1 MLILLSG
8 DDEFKKQIQEQELIN
23 SFICGLG
30 ELKSIDN
37 PSISELINFLNSH
50 QSLFSFNHEIPRK
63 AYLIKDFYLLKQKER
78 EGGGGEE
85 EEEEEEEEESYERST
100 RSKDDKKLIEL
111 CLKVIQDI
119 QQESLVILTNDSVK
133 GTLKFVKQLKK
144 IDNCKHIEL
153 NRFKS
158 WDLQP
163 CLIYLKELIK
173 KCPEVKILDKD
184 LEQFVKYLGA
194 ENVAEIFQTLETLSQ
209 SFDKLDFNLLKK
221 YSPPKYDLFNFAE
234 FLIFGKKIE
243 AINEL
248 RKIKADPKQKNNLGI
263 IGLLH
268 NQLNLYQGIK
278 LLEIN
283 KFNNDQIAA
292 KLGIKSGRVYHLKL
306 NSKNI
311 QLTRL
316 EKLSEQLFKYEKRIK
331 IGELKL
337 LEALSLLIHSE
348 EDQPVLI

>member
-8 DDEFKKQIQEQELIN
+8 DDEFKKQIQEKELIS
-23 SFICGLG
+23 SFGCALN
-30 ELKSIDN
+30 ELKNIEN
-37 PSISELINFLNSH
+37 PSISELINFLNSP
-50 QSLFSFNHEIPRK
+50 QSLFNFSNEMTKK
-63 AYLIKDFYLLKQKER
+63 AYLIKDFYLLKQKD
-78 EGGGGEE
+78 EE
-85 EEEEEEEEESYERST
+85 EHEKSGRNKNDE
-100 RSKDDKKLIEL
+100 KLIEF
-111 CLKVIQDI
+111 CLKTIKDT
-119 QQESLVILTNDSVK
+119 QQESLVIFVNDSIK
-133 GTLKFVKQLKK
+133 GTLKFVKELKK
-144 IDNCKHIEL
+144 IDNCNHLDL
-153 NRFKS
+153 NKFKS
-158 WDLQP
+158 WDLDP
-163 CLIYLKELIK
+163 CLIYIKKLIK
-173 KCPEVKILDKD
+173 TRPQIKILDKD
-184 LEQFVKYLGA
+184 LEQFIKYLGA

-221 YSPPKYDLFNFAE
+221 YSLPKYDLFSFAE
-234 FLIFGKKIE
+234 VLILGKKDE
-243 AINEL
+243 AIQEL
-248 RKIKADPKQKNNLGI
+248 RKIKADPEQKNNLGI

-311 QLTRL
+311 PLTRL
-316 EKLSEQLFKYEKRIK
+316 EKLSEQLFKYEKRVK

-348 EDQPVLI
+348 EDQPALI

>member
-1 MLILLSG
+1 MLVLLSG
-8 DDEFKKQIQEQELIN
+8 DDEFKKQIQEKELIS
-23 SFICGLG
+23 SFDCDLS

-37 PSISELINFLNSH
+37 PSISELINFLNSP

-63 AYLIKDFYLLKQKER
+63 AYLIKDFYLLKPKDK
-78 EGGGGEE
+78 EE
-85 EEEEEEEEESYERST
+85 EHEQPS
-100 RSKDDKKLIEL
+100 RSKGDEKLIEF
-111 CLKVIQDI
+111 CLNIIKNT
-119 QQESLVILTNDSVK
+119 QQESLVLFTGDSIK
-133 GTLKFVKQLKK
+133 GTLKFVKELKK
-144 IDNCKHIEL
+144 IDNCNQIEL
-153 NRFKS
+153 NKFKS
-158 WDLQP
+158 WDLDP
-163 CLIYLKELIK
+163 CLIYIKKLIK
-173 KCPEVKILDKD
+173 TRPEIKILDKD
-184 LEQFVKYLGA
+184 LELFIKYLGA
-194 ENVAEIFQTLETLSQ
+194 ENVSEIFKTLETLSQ
-209 SFDKLDFNLLKK
+209 SFDKIDFNLLKK
-221 YSPPKYDLFNFAE
+221 YSLPKYDLFSFAE
-234 FLIFGKKIE
+234 VLILGKKDE
-243 AINEL
+243 AIQEL
-248 RKIKADPKQKNNLGI
+248 RKIKADPEQKNNLGI

-337 LEALSLLIHSE
+337 LEALSLLVHSE
-348 EDQPVLI
+348 EDQPALI